1 MTYEPDSKAATLQR
15 LRQISHLLDN
25 AIAIPGTKYRVG
37 LDPILGLL
45 PGGGDT
51 LTAFFSAYIV
61 WEAARLGLPRESLVR
76 MVMNILFDTVVGAVP
91 IVGDFLDVTW
101 KANVKNLQ
109 LVENHLASPIPSKK
123 VDRVF
128 LILLTVGLILFVG
141 ALTYVS
147 VIIFRLLL
155 MLFTG
160 N

>member
-1 MTYEPDSKAATLQR
+1 MTHEPDSKTATLQR
-15 LRQISHLLDN
+15 LRQISHWLDN

-91 IVGDFLDVTW
+91 IIGDFLDVTW

-109 LVENHLASPIPSKK
+109 LVENHLASPIASKK
-123 VDRVF
+123 VDKVF
-128 LILLTVGLILFVG
+128 LILLTVGLLLFV
-141 ALTYVS
+141 AAITYVS

>member
-1 MTYEPDSKAATLQR
+1 MTHEPDSKAATLQR
-15 LRQISHLLDN
+15 LRQISHVLDN
-25 AIAIPGTKYRVG
+25 AIAVPGTKYRVG

-61 WEAARLGLPRESLVR
+61 WEAARMGLPRESLVR

-91 IVGDFLDVTW
+91 IIGDFLDVTW

-109 LVENHLASPIPSKK
+109 LLETHLASPIASKK

-128 LILLTVGLILFVG
+128 LIFLTIGLLLFVA